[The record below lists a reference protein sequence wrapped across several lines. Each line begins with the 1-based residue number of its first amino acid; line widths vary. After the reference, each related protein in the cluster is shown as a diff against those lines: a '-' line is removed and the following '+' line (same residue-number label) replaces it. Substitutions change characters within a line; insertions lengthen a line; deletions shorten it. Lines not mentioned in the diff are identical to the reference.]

1 MRLRLST
8 MPLLAGFSAGAGAT
22 TALLL
27 GAYIPG
33 WGLVGGVSLA
43 LVALAIGLLAIPGN
57 RELVL
62 VTLGLVCVVLGFLVA
77 TVPATLVGLD
87 DFIADKLPELQSL
100 ARETVAEV
108 RGRLA
113 LQWAVAATAAL
124 AASVALPASVV
135 LHRRRGR

>member
-8 MPLLAGFSAGAGAT
+8 VPLVAGFSAGAGAT

-43 LVALAIGLLAIPGN
+43 LVTLSIGLRVIPGN

-62 VTLGLVCVVLGFLVA
+62 VTLALVSVVLGFLVA

-100 ARETVAEV
+100 ARETVAEL
-108 RGRLA
+108 RGRLVVR
-113 LQWAVAATAAL
+113 WMVAGTAAL
-124 AASVALPASVV
+124 GAGTVMLWQ
-135 LHRRRGR
+135 RRLMSDG

>member
-8 MPLLAGFSAGAGAT
+8 VPLVAGFSAGAGAT

-43 LVALAIGLLAIPGN
+43 LVTLSVGLRVIPGN

-62 VTLGLVCVVLGFLVA
+62 ATLGLVSLVLGFLVA

-100 ARETVAEV
+100 ARETVAEL
-108 RGRLA
+108 RGRLVVR
-113 LQWAVAATAAL
+113 WMVAGAAAL
-124 AASVALPASVV
+124 GAGTVMLWQQ
-135 LHRRRGR
+135 RRVSGG

>member
-8 MPLLAGFSAGAGAT
+8 VPLVTGFSAGAGAT

-43 LVALAIGLLAIPGN
+43 LVTLSVGLRVIPGN

-62 VTLGLVCVVLGFLVA
+62 ATLGLVGLVLGFLVA

-100 ARETVAEV
+100 ARETVAEL
-108 RGRLA
+108 RGRLVVR
-113 LQWAVAATAAL
+113 WMVAGTAAL
-124 AASVALPASVV
+124 GAGTVMLWQQ
-135 LHRRRGR
+135 RRVSGG

>member
-8 MPLLAGFSAGAGAT
+8 VPLVAGFSAGAGAT

-43 LVALAIGLLAIPGN
+43 LVTLSIGLLVIPGN

-62 VTLGLVCVVLGFLVA
+62 VTLALVSVVLGFLVA

-100 ARETVAEV
+100 ARETVAEL
-108 RGRLA
+108 RGRLVVR
-113 LQWAVAATAAL
+113 WMVAGTAAL
-124 AASVALPASVV
+124 GAGAVMLWQQ
-135 LHRRRGR
+135 RRVSGG